1 MLSFMRAN
9 QTQIMFVLSGI
20 CGMIALFACI
30 TRYPSKKR
38 KTAQLI
44 MAISAVVLLISEIL
58 GEKYN
63 GDTSLTGYW
72 MVRICNFL
80 VYMTTLTMIH
90 GFALYLADM
99 IRVDLKQPVPKQL
112 WGTMVFIGIGE
123 LLVIIS
129 QFTGL
134 YYTID
139 EMNRYTRSALYPIC
153 YIFPLLGTLLLFF
166 VILRYRRQMR
176 TQVWITLILFAIIP
190 LIAAIIQYFFF
201 GLYITDMAIV
211 GMVVV
216 LYVFT
221 LVDTNNTL
229 EQAQQREVQMLKKE
243 QEAIQDL
250 FSQTAIALVSA
261 IDAKD
266 KYTQGHSVRVA
277 EYSRKI
283 AEISGKN
290 EKECDEIYY
299 AALLHDVGKIG
310 IPDYIINKN
319 RKLTPEEYG
328 VNDAMT
334 SNRSYRSHL
343 SQEKVREEL
352 IRCSGAQF
360 DPRFAQIMLGMIN
373 QDAGHHVDLIHKLLQ
388 IHIIPPSLFAPE
400 TEDKGNADLF
410 ISASKTTASHV
421 VLLSPWRGRAFISV
435 SQEFRSA
442 FPHSTAHDSIP
453 QKRNPPQSPKL
464 SASVSIGKS

>member
-1 MLSFMRAN
+1 
-9 QTQIMFVLSGI
+9 
-20 CGMIALFACI
+20 
-30 TRYPSKKR
+30 
-38 KTAQLI
+38 
-44 MAISAVVLLISEIL
+44 
-58 GEKYN
+58 
-63 GDTSLTGYW
+63 
-72 MVRICNFL
+72 
-80 VYMTTLTMIH
+80 
-90 GFALYLADM
+90 
-99 IRVDLKQPVPKQL
+99 
-112 WGTMVFIGIGE
+112 
-123 LLVIIS
+123 
-129 QFTGL
+129 
-134 YYTID
+134 
-139 EMNRYTRSALYPIC
+139 
-153 YIFPLLGTLLLFF
+153 
-166 VILRYRRQMR
+166 
-176 TQVWITLILFAIIP
+176 
-190 LIAAIIQYFFF
+190 
-201 GLYITDMAIV
+201 MAIV

-319 RKLTPEEYG
+319 GKLTPEEYG
-328 VNDAMT
+328 VIQSHPVIGWQILSKINKYSYLNTAARYHHERFDGKGYPDGLKGEEIPELARIISVADAYDAMT

-343 SQEKVREEL
+343 PQEKVREEL

-360 DPRFAQIMLGMIN
+360 DPRFAQIMLGIID
-373 QDAGHHVDLIHKLLQ
+373 QD
-388 IHIIPPSLFAPE
+388 
-400 TEDKGNADLF
+400 TEYML
-410 ISASKTTASHV
+410 
-421 VLLSPWRGRAFISV
+421 R
-435 SQEFRSA
+435 ERS
-442 FPHSTAHDSIP
+442 
-453 QKRNPPQSPKL
+453 
-464 SASVSIGKS
+464 

>member
-1 MLSFMRAN
+1 
-9 QTQIMFVLSGI
+9 
-20 CGMIALFACI
+20 
-30 TRYPSKKR
+30 
-38 KTAQLI
+38 
-44 MAISAVVLLISEIL
+44 
-58 GEKYN
+58 
-63 GDTSLTGYW
+63 
-72 MVRICNFL
+72 
-80 VYMTTLTMIH
+80 
-90 GFALYLADM
+90 
-99 IRVDLKQPVPKQL
+99 
-112 WGTMVFIGIGE
+112 
-123 LLVIIS
+123 
-129 QFTGL
+129 
-134 YYTID
+134 
-139 EMNRYTRSALYPIC
+139 
-153 YIFPLLGTLLLFF
+153 
-166 VILRYRRQMR
+166 
-176 TQVWITLILFAIIP
+176 
-190 LIAAIIQYFFF
+190 
-201 GLYITDMAIV
+201 MAIV

-221 LVDTNNTL
+221 LVDTSNTL
-229 EQAQQREVQMLKKE
+229 EQAQQREVQMLKEE

-266 KYTQGHSVRVA
+266 RYTQGHSVRVA

-328 VNDAMT
+328 VIQSHPVIGWQILSKINKYSYLSTAARYHHERFDGKGYPDGLKGEDIPELARIISVADAYDAMT

-453 QKRNPPQSPKL
+453 QKRSPPQSPKL

>member
-30 TRYPSKKR
+30 TKYPSKMR
-38 KTAQLI
+38 KTSQLI
-44 MAISAVVLLISEIL
+44 MAISAVVLLTSEIL
-58 GEKYN
+58 AEKHN
-63 GDTSLTGYW
+63 GDPSLAGYW
-72 MVRICNFL
+72 IVRICNFF
-80 VYMTTLTMIH
+80 VYMTTLFMIH

-99 IRVDLKQPVPKQL
+99 IRVDLKQPVPRQL

-123 LLVIIS
+123 LLVVVS

-139 EMNRYTRSALYPIC
+139 EMNRYTRSPLYPIC

-176 TQVWITLILFAIIP
+176 TPLWITLILFATIP
-190 LIAAIIQYFFF
+190 LIAAIVQYFFY

-221 LVDTNNTL
+221 LVDTGNTL
-229 EQAQQREVQMLKKE
+229 EQAQKREVQMLKQE
-243 QEAIQDL
+243 QENIQEL

-266 KYTQGHSVRVA
+266 RYTQGHSVRVA

-319 RKLTPEEYG
+319 GKLTPEEYG
-328 VNDAMT
+328 VIQSHPVIGWQILSKINKYSYLSTAARYHHERFDGKGYPDGLKGEDIPELARIISVADAYDAMT

-360 DPRFAQIMLGMIN
+360 DPRFAQIMLEMIN
-373 QDAGHHVDLIHKLLQ
+373 RDTEYLLR
-388 IHIIPPSLFAPE
+388 E
-400 TEDKGNADLF
+400 
-410 ISASKTTASHV
+410 
-421 VLLSPWRGRAFISV
+421 
-435 SQEFRSA
+435 RS
-442 FPHSTAHDSIP
+442 
-453 QKRNPPQSPKL
+453 
-464 SASVSIGKS
+464 